1 MGEKEMKKSIAWG
14 TAILFGAGVGLLAGA
29 ANPAKSREPRFA
41 QLTMEQL
48 DDRQRPLAEDI
59 VRYSNLGGPYNLL
72 LRSPGAAKPM
82 LDLLDYLRHQSG
94 LSNRLIEFTILVQA
108 RVWRSQN
115 EWHGHSPAALKAGV
129 PEKTI
134 AELKANQRPT
144 QMPPEEAAVYD
155 FCRELHEKHQTSD
168 ATFSRLRQYFNE
180 QQIVDITLLA
190 GTYATVA
197 SLMIMADT
205 NVMGG
210 DEPPFKPGDP

>member
-1 MGEKEMKKSIAWG
+1 MKKNIAWSA
-14 TAILFGAGVGLLAGA
+14 AILLGAGVGFLAGA
-29 ANPAKSREPRFA
+29 AYPAKGGEPRFS

-59 VRYSNLGGPYNLL
+59 VKYSNIGGPYNLL

-82 LDLLDYLRHQSG
+82 LDLLDYLRRHST
-94 LSNRLIEFTILVQA
+94 LSKRLIEFTILVQA

-115 EWHGHSPAALKAGV
+115 EWHGHGPVALKLGL
-129 PEKTI
+129 PEKTV

-144 QMPPEEAAVYD
+144 EMLPEEAAVYD

-168 ATFSRLRQYFNE
+168 AIFARLRQHFNE

-205 NVMGG
+205 HVAGG

>member
-1 MGEKEMKKSIAWG
+1 MKRIIVWSA
-14 TAILFGAGVGLLAGA
+14 AILFGAGVGLLVGA
-29 ANPAKSREPRFA
+29 PAKGGEPRFA

-59 VRYSNLGGPYNLL
+59 VKYSNIGGPYNLL

-82 LDLLDYLRHQSG
+82 LDLLDYLRRHST

-115 EWHGHSPAALKAGV
+115 EWHGHSPVALKLGLS
-129 PEKTI
+129 EKTV
-134 AELKANQRPT
+134 AELKANRRPT
-144 QMPPEEAAVYD
+144 EMPPDEAAVYD
-155 FCRELHEKHQTSD
+155 FCRELHERHQTSD
-168 ATFSRLRQYFNE
+168 ATFARLRQYFNE

-205 NVMGG
+205 GVRGG